1 MCIFTIEY
9 KGKMV
14 EKVEIRQKTTKNLIP
29 GAQRF
34 ENHENY
40 AKHADWKPFA
50 MIVIRFPLF
59 GSMERRAM

>member
-1 MCIFTIEY
+1 
-9 KGKMV
+9 MV